1 MLQKVYIVLGAENSD
16 KGVLGAISKNRL
28 DVCSGLYKEGD
39 LVLCTGGWG
48 AQFNTTK
55 IAHAFYAQ
63 EYLLKRGI
71 LKPDLLKPTLS
82 SNTVDDAVKLK
93 EVLENLKKCD
103 LILITSDFHMER
115 VKLIFNEILKKYTIS
130 FVEAKNTLNVDELQ
144 MYENH
149 EKKAIQGILESGLY
163 Y

>member
-16 KGVLGAISKNRL
+16 EGILGAISKSRL
-28 DVCSGLYKEGD
+28 DACLGLYKKGN

-48 AQFNTTK
+48 DHFNTTT

-63 EYLLKRGI
+63 EYLIKRGV
-71 LKPDLLKPTLS
+71 LKPDLLNPTLS

-93 EVLENLKKCD
+93 EPLENFKKCE

-115 VKLIFNEILKKYTIS
+115 VQLIFNEILKKYTIS
-130 FVEAKNTLNVDELQ
+130 YIEAKNTLNVDELQ

-149 EKKAIQGILESGLY
+149 EKKAVQCILENGLY

>member
-16 KGVLGAISKNRL
+16 QGVLGIISKSRL
-28 DVCSGLYKEGD
+28 DVCLGLYKEGD
-39 LVLCTGGWG
+39 VVLCTGGWG
-48 AQFNTTK
+48 DHFNTTT

-63 EYLLKRGI
+63 EYLIKRGV
-71 LKPDLLKPTLS
+71 LKSDLLNPTLS

-93 EVLENLKKCD
+93 EALENIKNCE

-115 VKLIFNEILKKYTIS
+115 VQLIFNEILKKYTIS
-130 FVEAKNTLNVDELQ
+130 FVEAKNTLNDDELQ
-144 MYENH
+144 MYKNH
-149 EKKAIQGILESGLY
+149 EKKAVQSILERGLY